1 MALKTF
7 KEYKAKLNEGFL
19 DDDNEEALTA
29 DKFTD
34 VKEGDEEN
42 PFPAENDDEESTLDA
57 PNDENDVD
65 LSDEIGSVEAEAD
78 KTEKEDLAD
87 LKLDEL
93 SDDDDIKD
101 SGDEKAEEKKA
112 EQETAE
118 RTADTMDQLKDAIAT
133 LTTKIEALTDKVDNS
148 DENAE
153 VTEGGDELGGDL
165 GGDDLSGEG
174 GDLGSGSEG
183 SDLGGGDLGGDLGG
197 EGDDVSDNPEG
208 GEGTEGGEG
217 SNEGGEGDLGEDN
230 SNEGSDDDFGEDE
243 SDNTKSEA
251 YNFYMKKGK
260 LLNSNSGS
268 IIGKAVNEKLYDLD
282 EDFMNIVK
290 AKIRKLIE
298 AKKLELRN
306 KNF

>member
-7 KEYKAKLNEGFL
+7 KKYTATLNEGFL

-34 VKEGDEEN
+34 VKEEN
-42 PFPAENDDEESTLDA
+42 PFPAEKDDYESSLDS

-78 KTEKEDLAD
+78 KTEAEDLAD

-93 SDDDDIKD
+93 SDDDDIMD
-101 SGDEKAEEKKA
+101 SGDEKAEEQKA

-153 VTEGGDELGGDL
+153 GTEGGDELGGDF
-165 GGDDLSGEG
+165 GGDLGGEG
-174 GDLGSGSEG
+174 GDLGGGSEG
-183 SDLGGGDLGGDLGG
+183 GDLGGDDLGGDDLGGDLGG
-197 EGDDVSDNPEG
+197 EGEISDNP
-208 GEGTEGGEG
+208 EGGEG
-217 SNEGGEGDLGEDN
+217 SNEGGEGDLGEEN
-230 SNEGSDDDFGEDE
+230 SNEGSDEDFGEDE

-251 YNFYMKKGK
+251 YNFNMKKGK

-282 EDFMNIVK
+282 EDFINIVK

>member
-1 MALKTF
+1 MGLKTF
-7 KEYKAKLNEGFL
+7 KEYTAKLNEGFL
-19 DDDNEEALTA
+19 DNDNEEALTA

-34 VKEGDEEN
+34 VKEEK
-42 PFPAENDDEESTLDA
+42 PFPAEKDNDELSLDA
-57 PNDENDVD
+57 PNGENDFD
-65 LSDEIGSVEAEAD
+65 LSDEIGSVEAEDD
-78 KTEKEDLAD
+78 KTEEEDLAD

-101 SGDEKAEEKKA
+101 SGDEKAEEKQA

-148 DENAE
+148 GENAE
-153 VTEGGDELGGDL
+153 GTEGGDELGGDF
-165 GGDDLSGEG
+165 GDDLG
-174 GDLGSGSEG
+174 GDLGGGSEG
-183 SDLGGGDLGGDLGG
+183 GDLGGGDLGGDLGG
-197 EGDDVSDNPEG
+197 EGEISDNPEG

-217 SNEGGEGDLGEDN
+217 SNEGGEGDLGDEN
-230 SNEGSDDDFGEDE
+230 SNEGSDEDFGEDE

-251 YNFYMKKGK
+251 YNFNMKKGK

-268 IIGKAVNEKLYDLD
+268 IIGKVVNEKLYDLD
-282 EDFMNIVK
+282 EDFINIVK